1 MGKKKIGII
10 LGAIAVAAV
19 SAAGIWY
26 FLGNQGRDSNDRVYV
41 EKVSAV
47 MGNVTGAQNRYSGVV
62 QPQETVEV
70 KADSERTIAE
80 VLVEVGDTVEEG
92 TPLFRY
98 DTEDLTL
105 ELEQAKLE
113 LQNQDI
119 EISNY
124 RSQITEL
131 DKERKAA
138 AEGDKFEYTTQIQTL
153 ETQIKQAEFE
163 KSSKKLEMEKIQKK
177 VDNSQVT
184 SNTSGMI
191 KSINDGTNT
200 DKESS
205 AFITILSSGEYRIKG
220 IANEQNIGTISPD
233 AEVIVRSRVD
243 ESITW
248 SGVVESLNT
257 EETDKSSEDDNM
269 MMGSD
274 DSMGM
279 SSSDYSFFVT
289 LDETDG
295 LMLGQHVLIE
305 LDQGQT
311 EEKEGIWLYSGYIA
325 FDQAEG
331 GFSEN
336 LNGSTEMM
344 DMGMM
349 DYGTEQPY
357 DYEDDAE
364 WFDDLEYDTEWSDD
378 LEYGTEWV
386 DDFETG
392 TELMPDGAAQSAYV
406 WADDGTG
413 RLEKRAVELGEYDM
427 ELDKYEI
434 LSGLSEDDLIAF
446 PMEGLYEGVKTV
458 TNMDEVDYS
467 SGLYNQGTESMWE
480 EGEYGDDADFNMD
493 GDYSGEMGDGME
505 DGMDANDGMDGD
517 LESDDGS
524 IGEDNAGDDSNGD
537 SVGGDDE
544 ASDGVAPEPEEKLD
558 LKGFL
563 KAEGIL

>member
-200 DKESS
+200 DEESS
-205 AFITILSSGEYRIKG
+205 TFITILSSGEYRIKG
-220 IANEQNIGTISPD
+220 IANEQNIGNISPD

-336 LNGSTEMM
+336 LNGSTEML

-349 DYGTEQPY
+349 DYGTEQSY
-357 DYEDDAE
+357 DY
-364 WFDDLEYDTEWSDD
+364 EYDTEWSDD

-493 GDYSGEMGDGME
+493 GDYSGEMGDGM
-505 DGMDANDGMDGD
+505 DANDGMDGD

>member
-311 EEKEGIWLYSGYIA
+311 EEKEGILLRIYRI
-325 FDQAEG
+325 
-331 GFSEN
+331 
-336 LNGSTEMM
+336 
-344 DMGMM
+344 
-349 DYGTEQPY
+349 
-357 DYEDDAE
+357 
-364 WFDDLEYDTEWSDD
+364 
-378 LEYGTEWV
+378 
-386 DDFETG
+386 
-392 TELMPDGAAQSAYV
+392 
-406 WADDGTG
+406 
-413 RLEKRAVELGEYDM
+413 
-427 ELDKYEI
+427 
-434 LSGLSEDDLIAF
+434 
-446 PMEGLYEGVKTV
+446 
-458 TNMDEVDYS
+458 
-467 SGLYNQGTESMWE
+467 
-480 EGEYGDDADFNMD
+480 
-493 GDYSGEMGDGME
+493 
-505 DGMDANDGMDGD
+505 
-517 LESDDGS
+517 
-524 IGEDNAGDDSNGD
+524 
-537 SVGGDDE
+537 
-544 ASDGVAPEPEEKLD
+544 
-558 LKGFL
+558 
-563 KAEGIL
+563 

>member
-1 MGKKKIGII
+1 M
-10 LGAIAVAAV
+10 
-19 SAAGIWY
+19 
-26 FLGNQGRDSNDRVYV
+26 
-41 EKVSAV
+41 
-47 MGNVTGAQNRYSGVV
+47 
-62 QPQETVEV
+62 
-70 KADSERTIAE
+70 
-80 VLVEVGDTVEEG
+80 
-92 TPLFRY
+92 
-98 DTEDLTL
+98 

-184 SNTSGMI
+184 SNASGMI

-200 DKESS
+200 DEESS

-220 IANEQNIGTISPD
+220 IVNEQNIENISPD

-257 EETDKSSEDDNM
+257 EETDKSSEDDNR

-336 LNGSTEMM
+336 LNGSTEML

-349 DYGTEQPY
+349 DYGTEQSY
-357 DYEDDAE
+357 DY
-364 WFDDLEYDTEWSDD
+364 EYDTEWSDD